1 MFICFISVDRNE
13 FMFDHMCANVL
24 SKIQNIWD
32 FFAMCNI
39 CIFALCN
46 IYKSAFRRWNYLK
59 AGRRR
64 LLGSTPY
71 CHQTGL
77 SVRIQIWGG
86 GWQRRN
92 NPKLSRLQ
100 LFTRKTFQTK
110 CAKPFLTTSVK
121 ARFCLSR
128 HCQRMRNECVWPPT
142 PPLTENQQM
151 SPNRARNG
159 VFVLNKARNGPKRP

>member
-24 SKIQNIWD
+24 SKIQNVWD
-32 FFAMCNI
+32 FLAMCYI

-46 IYKSAFRRWNYLK
+46 IYKSALRNYLK

-100 LFTRKTFQTK
+100 LFTRKNFPDEGRKTVSRNK
-110 CAKPFLTTSVK
+110 HKTSQEL
-121 ARFCLSR
+121 RMLSR
-128 HCQRMRNECVWPPT
+128 SLSDCKSLLLNVIIQVSQFVRNSHYCH
-142 PPLTENQQM
+142 
-151 SPNRARNG
+151 
-159 VFVLNKARNGPKRP
+159 

>member
-1 MFICFISVDRNE
+1 MFICFLSVDRNE

-24 SKIQNIWD
+24 SKIQNVWD
-32 FFAMCNI
+32 FLAMCYI

-110 CAKPFLTTSVK
+110 CAKPFLATNIKHRKNCECCPGHYLIVSHYSSMSWLRFRNLSVIVTSVIK
-121 ARFCLSR
+121 SQI
-128 HCQRMRNECVWPPT
+128 H
-142 PPLTENQQM
+142 
-151 SPNRARNG
+151 
-159 VFVLNKARNGPKRP
+159 

>member
-1 MFICFISVDRNE
+1 MFICFISVDKNE
-13 FMFDHMCANVL
+13 FMFDRMCANVL

-32 FFAMCNI
+32 FLAMCNI

-64 LLGSTPY
+64 LLGSTPC

-86 GWQRRN
+86 VGRGATTQNFPDCNFLRA
-92 NPKLSRLQ
+92 
-100 LFTRKTFQTK
+100 KTFQTK
-110 CAKPFLTTSVK
+110 CAKPFLATNIK
-121 ARFCLSR
+121 NACL
-128 HCQRMRNECVWPPT
+128 
-142 PPLTENQQM
+142 PLTT
-151 SPNRARNG
+151 
-159 VFVLNKARNGPKRP
+159 LPKNADSMFLSYNTIQYNTIH